1 MVDNTKEKDDFEFEV
16 EGAAPAEKTGT
27 KPEVD
32 IEVEDDT
39 PPEDRGKA
47 PMPKALVDELEKDDL
62 EEYSDKV
69 KTRLKQM
76 KKVWHDE
83 RREKEAAMR
92 EQQEALN
99 LARRFMEE
107 NKHLKSTLSRG
118 EQILVDTSKGSAEM
132 ALTAARRAYKEA
144 YEAGD
149 SDKIVEAQE
158 KLTEA
163 KYRLEQINSYRPTL
177 QSPES
182 EVELP
187 QTVQQAPVLD
197 AKTRAWQERNT
208 WWGTDDEMTA
218 SALGLHQKLVRQYG
232 DKFVGTDE
240 YWQAVDATMRRRFPE
255 YYGENEQPADGGGK
269 PVTRTETKPAT
280 VVAPASRSTS
290 SKKIVLKQSQ
300 VLLAKKLG
308 LTPEQYARE
317 MKKLEN

>member
-16 EGAAPAEKTGT
+16 EKEAAPVAQA

-32 IEVEDDT
+32 IEIEDDT

-47 PMPKALVDELEKDDL
+47 PMPKALVEELENDDL
-62 EEYSDKV
+62 EDYSEKV
-69 KTRLKQM
+69 KIRLKQM

-83 RREKEAAMR
+83 RREKEAALR
-92 EQQEALN
+92 EQQEAVN
-99 LARRFMEE
+99 LARRIIDE
-107 NKHLKSTLSRG
+107 NKRLKSTLHKG
-118 EQILVDTSKGSAEM
+118 EETLVGSFKATAEM
-132 ALTAARRAYKEA
+132 EMAQAKRAYKEA

-149 SDKIVEAQE
+149 SDKVVEAQE
-158 KLTEA
+158 KLAEA
-163 KYRLEQINSYRPTL
+163 NYKLQRLRDYRPAL
-177 QSPES
+177 QEPEP
-182 EVELP
+182 EVEIP

-218 SALGLHQKLVRQYG
+218 SALGLHQKLIKQYG
-232 DKFVGTDE
+232 DKFVGTDK
-240 YWQAVDATMRRRFPE
+240 YWQAIDDTMRRRFPE
-255 YYGENEQPADGGGK
+255 EFGGEEVPADGGGK
-269 PVTRTETKPAT
+269 PVTRNETKPAT

-317 MKKLEN
+317 MRKLEN